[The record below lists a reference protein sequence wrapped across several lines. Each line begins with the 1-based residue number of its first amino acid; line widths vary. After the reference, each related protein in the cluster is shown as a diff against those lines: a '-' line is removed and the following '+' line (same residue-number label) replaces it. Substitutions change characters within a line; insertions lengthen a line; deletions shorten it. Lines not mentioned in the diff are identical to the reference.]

1 MALGSAGL
9 SGTGGSHDN
18 YVPEIWSARVQ
29 SAFEKKTVAK
39 GLCLDLSSN
48 LDAQGGD
55 VIRVPKLA
63 NRSATTRS
71 LTTLS
76 QITPVGA
83 TEDVFSMNVQT
94 WVIDPEFVSDAL
106 PAQTKLFKFS
116 QIDGKMQSS
125 LAVKFDTDLF
135 ANYSSI
141 TASLGDNTGGTALGP
156 EDLFDA
162 IEQMHSNNIHD
173 LGDMAFVL
181 SPKTYTAMLKNGT
194 ITSTDWVDEKSKMTG
209 RIPMIGGVKV
219 VMSNNLP
226 THANGG
232 KASLLLHK
240 ECLAF
245 AIAQPAKVETER
257 NLDYVGTTVLGQMLY
272 GTGCFRAEA
281 GVVLYGK

>member
-18 YVPEIWSARVQ
+18 YTPEIWSARVQ

-39 GLCLDLSSN
+39 PLALDLSSL

-63 NRSATTRS
+63 NRTSTTRT
-71 LTTLS
+71 LTS
-76 QITPVGA
+76 FAQITPTGA
-83 TEDVFSMNVQT
+83 TEDIFSMNVQT
-94 WVIDPEFVSDAL
+94 WRIDPEFVSDAL
-106 PAQTKLFKFS
+106 PAQTKIFKMS
-116 QIDGKMQSS
+116 QVDGKMQSS
-125 LAVKFDTDLF
+125 IAVGFDSDVF

-141 TASLGDNTGGTALGP
+141 TASLGDNTGGTNLGP
-156 EDLFDA
+156 DDLFDA
-162 IEQMHSNNIHD
+162 IETLHTNNIDD
-173 LGDMAFVL
+173 LGNMVFVL
-181 SPKTYTAMLKNGT
+181 TPKTYTAMLKNNT
-194 ITSTDWVDEKSKMTG
+194 ITSMDWVDEKSKITG
-209 RIPMIGGVKV
+209 KLTTIGGVKV

-232 KASLLLHK
+232 KANLLLHK

-245 AIAQPAKVETER
+245 AIAKPATVETQR
-257 NLDYVGTTVLGQMLY
+257 TLDHMGTTIVGQMLY
-272 GTGCFRAEA
+272 GSGCYRAEA

>member
-18 YVPEIWSARVQ
+18 YTPEIWSARVQ

-39 GLCLDLSSN
+39 PLALDLSSL

-63 NRSATTRS
+63 NRTSTTRT
-71 LTTLS
+71 LTS
-76 QITPVGA
+76 FAQITPTGA
-83 TEDVFSMNVQT
+83 TEDIFSMNVQT
-94 WVIDPEFVSDAL
+94 WRIDPEFVSDAL
-106 PAQTKLFKFS
+106 PAQTKIFKMS
-116 QIDGKMQSS
+116 QVDGKMQSS
-125 LAVKFDTDLF
+125 IAVGFDSDVF

-141 TASLGDNTGGTALGP
+141 TASLGDNTGGTNLGP
-156 EDLFDA
+156 DDLFDA
-162 IEQMHSNNIHD
+162 IETLHTNNIDD
-173 LGDMAFVL
+173 LGNMVFVL
-181 SPKTYTAMLKNGT
+181 TPKTYTAMLKNNT
-194 ITSTDWVDEKSKMTG
+194 ITSMDWVDEKSKITG
-209 RIPMIGGVKV
+209 KLPTIGGVKV

-232 KASLLLHK
+232 KANLLLHK

-245 AIAQPAKVETER
+245 AIAKPATVETQR
-257 NLDYVGTTVLGQMLY
+257 TLDHMGTTIVGQMLY
-272 GTGCFRAEA
+272 GSGCYRAEA